1 MIKGIVIS
9 FILFLGENKHYKYK
23 NEHEMMMIACF
34 KVSLSGVYHLSSA
47 DANYKD
53 YLLAMDIPQTAA
65 DIIAT
70 MSVCQVFSFRTFTFA
85 SYFTFTALFP
95 NGTKFH
101 IK

>member
-1 MIKGIVIS
+1 
-9 FILFLGENKHYKYK
+9 
-23 NEHEMMMIACF
+23 MMMIACF